1 MTSSVSFRV
10 NSPKVIQE
18 TIDGEVVIVN
28 LDNGNYYSLDN
39 VGADIWSL
47 IESGAAVSE
56 VVDRITQRYEGN
68 HVDIEDA
75 VNRFVAELQRQA
87 LIVPDGAKEPEGIKG
102 PDRQVET
109 GADAARPRFEAPVL
123 HTYTDMQD
131 LLLLDPIHEVAET
144 GWPNINPEN
153 T

>member
-1 MTSSVSFRV
+1 MTSSVCFRV
-10 NSPKVIQE
+10 NNPNVIQE
-18 TIDGEVVIVN
+18 IIDGEVVIIN
-28 LDNGNYYSLDN
+28 LDNGNYYSLAN

-56 VVDRITQRYEGN
+56 VVDRIRQRYEGD

-87 LIVPDGAKEPEGIKG
+87 LIVPTGAKEPEDIKG
-102 PDRQVET
+102 PDMQVET
-109 GADAARPRFEAPVL
+109 GADTVRPLFEAPVL

-131 LLLLDPIHEVAET
+131 LLLLDPIHEVDET
-144 GWPNINPEN
+144 GWPNINPDN
-153 T
+153 M